1 MPKTGRLLILKPT
14 PFDHGFWTGVRHWSF
29 ARRTSYRIGDR
40 SVAIHTGAA
49 SVVID
54 AADITEVTCEGP
66 DVHIRCGESV
76 HRLRFLRNAEAVADA
91 LRTLSS
97 SLRALPPPAAD
108 EAPATLATD
117 RLNDLVGLWQQG
129 LISDAEYEAEKRHF
143 S

>member
-1 MPKTGRLLILKPT
+1 MPETGRILILKPT

-40 SVAIHTGAA
+40 SVAVDTGSA

-54 AADITEVTCEGP
+54 AADITDVAWEGA
-66 DVHIRCGESV
+66 DVRISCGDTI

-97 SLRALPPPAAD
+97 SLRTPPATGQ
-108 EAPATLATD
+108 APVALGND

-129 LISDAEYEAEKRHF
+129 LISEAEYEAEKRHF